1 MSDETLR
8 QLEGVLLKVLRD
20 ARTAMSPSDL
30 LHAANTQRPAEAT
43 AQDFR
48 IALWN
53 LLNTGAVK
61 QTDDRCI
68 QSLNSEI
75 PDTLNSRSSAA

>member
-20 ARTAMSPSDL
+20 ASAAMSPSDL
-30 LHAANTQRPAEAT
+30 LRAANAQRPAEAT
-43 AQDFR
+43 PQDFR

-53 LLNTGAVK
+53 LLNTGAVT
-61 QTDDRCI
+61 QTEDRCI
-68 QSLNSEI
+68 QSLKPE
-75 PDTLNSRSSAA
+75 TSAA